1 MNHYDSTAVGYSS
14 IVVGQLLTAMMCSC
28 RKFLPLA
35 AVMMIV
41 TASAKGGCVS
51 SFAEFERIV
60 IHGNE
65 ENREEV
71 HRSFYG
77 VNQPFPLSVQV
88 VYHVNSSN
96 GTDTII
102 STDPNCPPGKEMWL
116 WVPSPIFI
124 FLEPTKL
131 NEFAL
136 RTMNYF
142 TKWTPSK
149 THIYVPEICDIGNTQ
164 FNILN
169 EMTSRVSSCQPH
181 GTFCHCRVILISNI
195 WWLNT
200 CGIN

>member
-1 MNHYDSTAVGYSS
+1 MIST
-14 IVVGQLLTAMMCSC
+14 VVGQLSC
-28 RKFLPLA
+28 QVMVFSCKEFLSLI
-35 AVMMIV
+35 AVV
-41 TASAKGGCVS
+41 LFFTDHTEGSCVS
-51 SFAEFERIV
+51 SFAEFERIA
-60 IHGNE
+60 IYENE
-65 ENREEV
+65 TNREEI
-71 HRSFYG
+71 HGSFYG

-124 FLEPTKL
+124 YVEPTKL
-131 NEFAL
+131 NEYAL

-142 TKWTPSK
+142 KKWTPPK
-149 THIYVPEICDIGNTQ
+149 AHIYVPEICDIGNTQ

-195 WWLNT
+195 RWLNT

>member
-116 WVPSPIFI
+116 WVPSPVFII

-131 NEFAL
+131 NEYAL

-142 TKWTPSK
+142 TKWTPPK
-149 THIYVPEICDIGNTQ
+149 AQIYVPEICDSGNTQ
-164 FNILN
+164 FNFLN
-169 EMTSRVSSCQPH
+169 EMTSRVSS
-181 GTFCHCRVILISNI
+181 F
-195 WWLNT
+195 
-200 CGIN
+200 